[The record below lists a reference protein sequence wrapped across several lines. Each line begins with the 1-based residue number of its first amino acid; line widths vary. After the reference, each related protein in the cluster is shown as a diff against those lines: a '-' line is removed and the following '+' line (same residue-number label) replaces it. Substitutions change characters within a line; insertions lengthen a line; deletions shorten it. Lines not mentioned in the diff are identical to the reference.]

1 MARDTLRNFYS
12 RYEIFIFPVIKFLLA
27 LITYLTINSRIGYM
41 ESLTSPVLSI
51 MAALINAVL
60 PPGLI
65 IVFSALFIVLHIY
78 RLSLVCAALTLML
91 FIILFLAFFRFAP
104 KNAITVVLMPLSFVM
119 HVPFL
124 VPMCTGL
131 VGNPLSSLSVSCGV
145 VVYYFLKFIVDN
157 ESVIRNPGDATI
169 AEQVT
174 SIIGSIARNKNIL
187 LFIIA
192 FSVIIILVWLI
203 RRLPVPHNWTIAI
216 LAGGLVGLMAVLIG
230 AIAMD
235 LEVSVFSMIFNT
247 ILAIALGFVLQFFL
261 FSVDFTRTEYVQF
274 EDEEYYYYVR
284 AVPKISVSVSERRV
298 KRVSKASKVSRT
310 P

>member
-12 RYEIFIFPVIKFLLA
+12 RFEIFIFPVIKFLLA
-27 LITYLTINSRIGYM
+27 LITYLIINSRIGYM
-41 ESLTSPVLSI
+41 ESLKNPVLSI

-60 PPGLI
+60 PAGLI
-65 IVFSALFIVLHIY
+65 IVFSALFIVLHMY

-91 FIILFLAFFRFAP
+91 FIILFLAFFRFSP
-104 KNAITVVLMPLSFVM
+104 KNAINVVLMPLAFVM
-119 HVPFL
+119 HIPFI

-131 VGNPLSSLSVSCGV
+131 VGNPFSTISVSCGV

-169 AEQVT
+169 AEQV
-174 SIIGSIARNKNIL
+174 SSLISGIARNKNIL

-192 FSVIIILVWLI
+192 FCVIIILVWLI

-216 LAGGLVGLMAVLIG
+216 VAGGLVGLMAVLIG

-235 LEVSVFSMIFNT
+235 IEVSVFTMILNA
-247 ILAIALGFVLQFFL
+247 LLSVALGFVLQFFL

-274 EDEEYYYYVR
+274 EDEEYYYYVK
-284 AVPKISVSVSERRV
+284 AVPKMSVSVSERRV
-298 KRVSKASKVSRT
+298 KRVSRTDKVSRT
-310 P
+310 Q